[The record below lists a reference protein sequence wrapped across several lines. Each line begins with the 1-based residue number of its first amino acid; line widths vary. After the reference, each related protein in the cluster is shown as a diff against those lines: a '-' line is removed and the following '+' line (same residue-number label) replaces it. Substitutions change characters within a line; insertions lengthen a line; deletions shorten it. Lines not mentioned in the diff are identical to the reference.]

1 MNENTQIEY
10 KLTKDTFTNEDGI
23 TYTVYGISVL
33 LKNDTTEIDKIAD
46 ISTNLSF
53 VEDLVEKFNTLGLHI
68 VHFRDVVYDEICG
81 ICV

>member
-23 TYTVYGISVL
+23 TYTAYGISVL

-53 VEDLVEKFNTLGLHI
+53 VEDLVEKFNTLGLRI